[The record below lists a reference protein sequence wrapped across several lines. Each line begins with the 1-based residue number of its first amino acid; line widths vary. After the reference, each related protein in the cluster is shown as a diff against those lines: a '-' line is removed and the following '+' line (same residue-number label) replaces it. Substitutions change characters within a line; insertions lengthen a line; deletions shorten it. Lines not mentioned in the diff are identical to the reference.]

1 MEITQRS
8 RRQLRLHTLVFVILF
23 LAVIG
28 LLAAASI
35 LYKVEFDWTATGRH
49 TLSAASIKVLQRM
62 PDAINITAYAS
73 GGDQAPEHQRIRALL
88 KRYQKH
94 KANIELKFVDPLTNP
109 DKVRELGIQI
119 EGEMIVQYG
128 NRSEHVKSFDEASL
142 TNSLQRLLRVG
153 ERKIVFISGHGE
165 RSPQGRANHD
175 YGSFL
180 QNLAGKGIASKTLNL
195 AQERAIP
202 ADTAVLVIAG
212 PEMSYLDGE
221 IQLIKTYLDTGGNL
235 LWLHDPLGKA
245 DLSGLAKALGIQFP
259 SGIILDLDV
268 RLLGVNDPSVVMA
281 TEYPAQAITQN
292 FTFLTLFPR
301 VAAIEVNKA
310 APWQYTDFL
319 RSVPNSWLEKGN
331 LKTAVK
337 FDPGV
342 DVHGPITFGVA
353 GMREIKA
360 KDAPPKDAPDTSKPP
375 KMQRVVVIGDG
386 DFLSNAFL
394 GNQGNQQLGENII
407 NWLAQDDNF
416 IDIPPT
422 TAPGT
427 KLTLSETSWALLG
440 GFFFLVLPGLLIGI
454 GLFIWLRRR
463 KR

>member
-1 MEITQRS
+1 MEITKSS

-23 LAVIG
+23 LAVMG
-28 LLAAASI
+28 LLAAATVI
-35 LYKVEFDWTATGRH
+35 YKTEFDWTATGRH
-49 TLSAASIKVLQRM
+49 TLSAASVKVLERM
-62 PDAINITAYAS
+62 PDTINVTAYAS
-73 GGDQAPEHQRIRALL
+73 GGDQAPEHLRIRDLL

-94 KANIELKFVDPLTNP
+94 KGNIELKFVDPLTNP
-109 DKVRELGIQI
+109 DKVRELGIQV

-153 ERKIVFISGHGE
+153 ERKIVFVTGHGE

-180 QNLAGKGIASKTLNL
+180 QNLAGKGIASKTVNL
-195 AQERAIP
+195 VQEHTIP
-202 ADTAVLVIAG
+202 ADTAVLVIAS
-212 PEMSYLDGE
+212 PELSYLDGE
-221 IQLIKTYLDTGGNL
+221 IKLIKDYLDGGGNL

-245 DLSGLAKALGIQFP
+245 NMSALAKTLGINFP
-259 SGIILDLDV
+259 SGIILDLDI
-268 RLLGVNDPSVVMA
+268 RQLGISDPSIVMA
-281 TEYPAQAITQN
+281 AEYPSHAITQN
-292 FTFLTLFPR
+292 FSFLTLFPR
-301 VAAIEVNKA
+301 VSAIEVNKDPA
-310 APWQYTDFL
+310 WQYTDFL
-319 RSVPNSWLEKGN
+319 RSVPNSWLEKGD

-337 FDPGV
+337 FDRGI
-342 DVHGPITFGVA
+342 DVQGPITFGVA
-353 GMREIKA
+353 GMHEIKS
-360 KDAPPKDAPDTSKPP
+360 KDTRPGEKPDPNKAP

-427 KLTLSETSWALLG
+427 KLSLSEMSWALLG
-440 GFFFLVLPGLLIGI
+440 GFFFLILPALLIGI

>member
-1 MEITQRS
+1 MEITKSS

-28 LLAAASI
+28 LLATATV
-35 LYKVEFDWTATGRH
+35 LYKAEFDWTATGRH
-49 TLSAASIKVLQRM
+49 TLSSASIKVLERM
-62 PDAINITAYAS
+62 PDTISVTAYAS
-73 GGDQAPEHQRIRALL
+73 GGEQAPEHLRIRDLL

-94 KANIELKFVDPLTNP
+94 KTNIELKFVDPLTNP
-109 DKVRELGIQI
+109 DKVRDLGIQV

-153 ERKIVFISGHGE
+153 ERKIVFVSGHGE
-165 RSPQGRANHD
+165 RNPQGRANHD

-180 QNLAGKGIASKTLNL
+180 QNLAGKGIASKTVNL
-195 AQERAIP
+195 VQEHAIP
-202 ADTAVLVIAG
+202 ADTAVLVIAS
-212 PEMSYLDGE
+212 PELSYLKGE
-221 IQLIKTYLDTGGNL
+221 IKLIQDYLNNGGNL

-245 DLSGLAKALGIQFP
+245 DLSELAKALGVDFP
-259 SGIILDLDV
+259 AGIILDLDI
-268 RLLGVNDPSVVMA
+268 RQLGINDPSIVMA
-281 TEYPAQAITQN
+281 AEYPSHAITQN
-292 FTFLTLFPR
+292 FTFLSLFPR
-301 VAAIEVNKA
+301 VSAITTQKTAA
-310 APWQYTDFL
+310 WQYTDFL

-331 LKTAVK
+331 LKSAVK

-353 GMREIKA
+353 GMHEIKSTAA
-360 KDAPPKDAPDTSKPP
+360 KPDEKPDTDKAP

-427 KLTLSETSWALLG
+427 KLSLSETSWALLG
-440 GFFFLVLPGLLIGI
+440 GFFFLVLPAILIGI

>member
-1 MEITQRS
+1 MEITKSS

-28 LLAAASI
+28 LLAAATI
-35 LYKVEFDWTATGRH
+35 LYKAEFDWTATGRH
-49 TLSAASIKVLQRM
+49 TLSAASVKVLQRM
-62 PDAINITAYAS
+62 PDAISITAYAS
-73 GGDQAPEHQRIRALL
+73 GGEQSPAHLRIVDLL
-88 KRYQKH
+88 KRYQTH
-94 KANIELKFVDPLTNP
+94 KTNIELKFVDPLTNP
-109 DKVRELGIQI
+109 DKVRDLGIQV

-153 ERKIVFISGHGE
+153 ERKLVFISGHGE
-165 RSPQGRANHD
+165 RNPQGQANHD
-175 YGSFL
+175 YGSFM
-180 QNLAGKGIASKTLNL
+180 QNLAGKGIDSKTVNL

-202 ADTAVLVIAG
+202 ANTAVLVIAG
-212 PEMSYLDGE
+212 PEMSYLNGE
-221 IQLIKTYLDTGGNL
+221 ITLIQHYLDAGGNL

-245 DLSGLAKALGIQFP
+245 DLSGLAKILGIQFP

-281 TEYPAQAITQN
+281 AEYPPHAITQN
-292 FTFLTLFPR
+292 FSFLTLFPR
-301 VAAIEVNKA
+301 VSAVAVNKDA
-310 APWQYTDFL
+310 ALQYTDIL

-331 LKTAVK
+331 LKSAVK

-353 GMREIKA
+353 GMREIKS
-360 KDAPPKDAPDTSKPP
+360 KDAQPSDVADATKPP

-440 GFFFLVLPGLLIGI
+440 GFFFLVLPALLIGTGI
-454 GLFIWLRRR
+454 FIWLRRR